1 MQNLVN
7 KISETNT
14 VSIKWMPGHE
24 GHLGNEIADRLA
36 KLGAQLQTDGAEP
49 RLAVSQ
55 CVIKEA
61 TEKWFKN
68 QHEQSWQNRT
78 DCRQTRLVLPTTGH
92 RWEKCT
98 KYLNRNEMRIL
109 TQVAT
114 GHGCLRRHMH
124 IMGLSESPNC
134 ELCGMEQTPIHVIT
148 ICPALC
154 GQRVQILNRPTLTIE
169 MIRDYNPSRMVRFA
183 IATDS

>member
-55 CVIKEA
+55 RKPLKNGSKISMNRA
-61 TEKWFKN
+61 GRTEL
-68 QHEQSWQNRT
+68 T
-78 DCRQTRLVLPTTGH
+78 AGRL
-92 RWEKCT
+92 
-98 KYLNRNEMRIL
+98 
-109 TQVAT
+109 
-114 GHGCLRRHMH
+114 
-124 IMGLSESPNC
+124 
-134 ELCGMEQTPIHVIT
+134 
-148 ICPALC
+148 
-154 GQRVQILNRPTLTIE
+154 
-169 MIRDYNPSRMVRFA
+169 D
-183 IATDS
+183 